1 MSTSEV
7 PEFGGGETL
16 LSAAAMP
23 WRMGKDGEV
32 VINWGYDNG
41 DGVTLKDRKREFTK
55 SLTEK
60 HGAAWVDEAQ
70 ARLDAEFELI
80 VTMGMLT

>member
-7 PEFGGGETL
+7 PAFGGSEPP
-16 LSAAAMP
+16 LSAAEMP
-23 WRMGKDGEV
+23 WRRGKDGEV
-32 VINWGYDNG
+32 VINWDYHNS
-41 DGVTLKDRKREFTK
+41 DGVTLRERKRESME

-60 HGAAWVDEAQ
+60 KGAAWVDEAQ
-70 ARLDAEFELI
+70 ERLDAEFELI